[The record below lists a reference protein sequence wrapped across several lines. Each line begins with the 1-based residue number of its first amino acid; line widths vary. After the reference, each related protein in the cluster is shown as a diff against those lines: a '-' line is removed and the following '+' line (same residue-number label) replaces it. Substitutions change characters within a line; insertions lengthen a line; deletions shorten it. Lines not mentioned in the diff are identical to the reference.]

1 MLTVNMHQAKTNL
14 SRLVEAL
21 VSGKEPE
28 VTIARNG
35 KPAVVMTAIPD
46 EKPKRKLGLLK
57 GKVEFDYDA
66 FQALDAK
73 VLELFEAEVDR
84 KAKLYGE

>member
-1 MLTVNMHQAKTNL
+1 MLTVNMHEAKTNL

-35 KPAVVMTAIPD
+35 KPAVVMTAIPA
-46 EKPKRKLGLLK
+46 EKPKRQLGLLK
-57 GKVEFDYDA
+57 GKVDFDYDA
-66 FQALDAK
+66 FQALDAE
-73 VLELFEAEVDR
+73 VLQLFEAEADR
-84 KAKLYGE
+84 KAKFYGE